1 VGKQW
6 MNFVWF
12 SLVFVGIILTSVI
25 FGGYSSLH
33 RSEGRID
40 ITKELFLKAC
50 QNKLDLLPQLLDYL
64 QKGESSETYARLE
77 LTGKEAGTVLHSA
90 VSQKAPLNNVMI
102 LKIEASQLSLTKE
115 LAKLFLKLERSE
127 KKNNTELL
135 EAIKQQFFSVQDR
148 VFTAKVQYNIEV
160 RYFNRRTKIF
170 PGFLIAKLFGFNNS
184 EYFEFSK
191 DSFLGADRTFECKGQ

>member
-1 VGKQW
+1 MGKQW

-40 ITKELFLKAC
+40 ITKELFFKAC

-64 QKGESSETYARLE
+64 QKSEPKETYARLE
-77 LTGKEAGTVLHSA
+77 LTGKEAGAVLHSA
-90 VSQKAPLNNVMI
+90 VFQKAPLNNAMT
-102 LKIEASQLSLTKE
+102 LKLEASQLSLTNE
-115 LAKLFLKLERSE
+115 LAKLFLKLERS
-127 KKNNTELL
+127 KNKSNTESFK
-135 EAIKQQFFSVQDR
+135 AIKQQFFSAQDKLS
-148 VFTAKVQYNIEV
+148 TAKVQYNIEV

-170 PGFLIAKLFGFNNS
+170 PGFLIAELFGFNNS
-184 EYFEFSK
+184 EYFELSK
-191 DSFLGADRTFECKGQ
+191 DSFLGADRTFGGKG